1 MIKMYPKTGFALLLL
16 ALSACDTLYHSQ
28 QMAQRNA
35 CEKLP
40 NPQDMRACL
49 QNISGNYERYQKQRE
64 VLKSEP
70 AQAPFEGTKT
80 PDS

>member
-1 MIKMYPKTGFALLLL
+1 
-16 ALSACDTLYHSQ
+16 
-28 QMAQRNA
+28 MAQRNA